1 MYKNFTIGIVGGG
14 QLGRM
19 LAFEA
24 HKKGFRTAILD
35 PDSNSPALQISN
47 LKIVAE
53 FDNKSSLEKLFSLS
67 DVITYEF
74 ENIESELLLYYK
86 DKKEIHPNPELLKI
100 SQNRN
105 KEKELAK
112 KYGIKIPELYPIKI
126 LKNFEPEIENLYH
139 QLKKTNKEWIIKK
152 AEGGYDGK
160 FQIEF
165 SHQTSIEDFKNQIKD
180 FFKNLNSIQTEV
192 IIEEKINYDFEFSII
207 ACGFLNKEKKIEVMF
222 FKPFLNYH
230 HKGILRK
237 SFCLIHSDLNTKE
250 LENKIKNI
258 IKDYSYIGI
267 LTLEF
272 FYKNNEF
279 YLNEI
284 APRVHNSGHLTIEG
298 YNYSQFEQH
307 IRAISKLPVLKPKL
321 NTNSAM
327 LNLIS
332 MNHLDSN
339 PDLLYEILQTENLY
353 FHYYGKIEARQ
364 NRKMGHITIL
374 NNQKEELF
382 QTINY
387 LEKLIYG

>member
-19 LAFEA
+19 LALEA
-24 HKKGFRTAILD
+24 YKKGFRTVILD
-35 PDSNSPALQISN
+35 PDSNSPAMQISHF
-47 LKIVAE
+47 KIVSE
-53 FDNKSSLEKLFSLS
+53 FDNKSAMEKLFDLS

-86 DKKEIHPNPELLKI
+86 YKKEIHPNPELLKI

-112 KYGIKIPELYPIKI
+112 KYGIKIPELYPVKI
-126 LKNFEPEIENLYH
+126 LKNQESEIESLYH
-139 QLKKTNKEWIIKK
+139 QLKNTNKEWIIKK

-165 SHQTSIEDFKNQIKD
+165 SAQLSIEDFKNRTKE
-180 FFKNLNSIQTEV
+180 FFKNMNSMQTEI
-192 IIEEKINYDFEFSII
+192 IIEEKLLYDFEFSII
-207 ACGFLNKEKKIEVMF
+207 ACGFLNKEKKIETVF

-237 SFCLIHSDLNTKE
+237 SFSLIYSDLNTKE
-250 LENKIKNI
+250 VEDKIEKI

-272 FYKNNEF
+272 FYKNNVIYF
-279 YLNEI
+279 NEM

-332 MNHLDSN
+332 LNYLDSN
-339 PDLLYEILQTENLY
+339 PDFLYEILQIENLY
-353 FHYYGKIEARQ
+353 FHYYGKTEARP

-382 QTINY
+382 RIAND
-387 LEKLIYG
+387 LERLIYG